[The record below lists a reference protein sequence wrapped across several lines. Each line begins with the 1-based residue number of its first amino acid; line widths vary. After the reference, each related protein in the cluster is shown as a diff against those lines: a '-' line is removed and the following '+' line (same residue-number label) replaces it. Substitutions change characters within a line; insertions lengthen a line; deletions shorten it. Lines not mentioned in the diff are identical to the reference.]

1 MTADSDHWLARA
13 ATWLSDR
20 WLPIL
25 ATWLVVLFLLFVPSL
40 RLGLFADDFH
50 SWRTVTQLADRPVA
64 DLLART
70 YNPEFYR
77 PLEFALILLNVKTA
91 GLDPVVYRLATVIG
105 HLLTC
110 MAILLLCVRLG
121 FGRVAGT
128 ASAILFGIHQTN
140 AMAVLSNDAASQ
152 VFTTLFGLLAL
163 CALLP
168 AGGRLAKRHVVAAC
182 AFLALALL
190 WKDSGTSFVIA
201 AIVLLMVDR
210 LPQDGRRS
218 VLLAVGAMVAILVG
232 YLWLRSR
239 SGVIPPVFGYRT
251 RYELWAGWNLLAN
264 PAMMLLSMVTP
275 VGSTIVLLRLRWL
288 GFMGA
293 TAVSIACVASGLVIG
308 LVYFYRRFPEHRRRL
323 LLLAAVFVVLFY
335 PDALMVHVSELYTYK
350 PNAIFCVFLGIG
362 VLDVYHW
369 AIERRRTALS
379 ALMAG
384 LIVALF
390 ACHALSIKHK
400 EWLMRNNAE
409 VAELFL
415 KTMRHEV
422 PAIGPDTA
430 VVLANARAGPAP
442 NYSVFYMEGVHVLG
456 GPQVLELVYGV
467 KPRSYDVVD
476 ESRMDPTCRAR
487 GGDCMTVYYDRGAI
501 DVKLR
506 ANAGS

>member
-1 MTADSDHWLARA
+1 MNAASDHWLVRA
-13 ATWLSDR
+13 ATWLSHR

-25 ATWLVVLFLLFVPSL
+25 AAWLVVLFLLFVPSL
-40 RLGLFADDFH
+40 RLKLFADDFH
-50 SWRTVTQLADRPVA
+50 SWRTVTQLADRPIA
-64 DLLART
+64 DLLLRT

-77 PLEFALILLNVKTA
+77 PLEFALILLNVSTA
-91 GLDPVVYRLATVIG
+91 GLDPIVYRLATVIG

-152 VFTTLFGLLAL
+152 VFMTLFGLLAL

-168 AGGRLAKRHVVAAC
+168 AGGRLAARHVVAAC
-182 AFLALALL
+182 VFLALSLL
-190 WKDSGTSFVIA
+190 WKDSGTGFVVAAMLLVIVDRWPVDGGRRA
-201 AIVLLMVDR
+201 LVAIVAM
-210 LPQDGRRS
+210 
-218 VLLAVGAMVAILVG
+218 AVVFFA

-264 PAMMLLSMVTP
+264 PVMMLLSMITP
-275 VGSTIVLLRLRWL
+275 VGSTIVLLRLRRVA
-288 GFMGA
+288 FMAA
-293 TAVSIACVASGLVIG
+293 TAVSIAFVAAGLVIG

-323 LLLAAVFVVLFY
+323 MLLAAIFVILFY

-369 AIERRRTALS
+369 AIERRRAVLS
-379 ALMAG
+379 GLLAG

-415 KTMRHEV
+415 KTMRHEA
-422 PAIGPDTA
+422 PMIGPGTA
-430 VVLANARAGPAP
+430 VVLTNAHAGPAP

-476 ESRMDPTCRAR
+476 EARVDATCRAR
-487 GGDCMTVYYDRGAI
+487 GGECLTIRYDRGAI
-501 DVKLR
+501 DVGLR
-506 ANAGS
+506 RPGS